1 MRDALT
7 QPVPS
12 LPITPTV
19 SMEELPL
26 PPPLPKPSPK
36 LEHCPTARNLER
48 SIRENDCS
56 FTKPSQ
62 HSTPELSEATPG
74 CSRQPTCPPA
84 SKALLSTMPGPGP
97 RIQGQ
102 KLPPS
107 VPHLAPSPC
116 PNQDPGRFAGPQTS
130 SSLALGLRSSLRTHL
145 APLVGNP
152 LVSDLTGP
160 QVTSRAWT
168 GFGPQLYPHPHLGP
182 VAW

>member
-1 MRDALT
+1 MTSNTPFGHLV
-7 QPVPS
+7 QPSPAN
-12 LPITPTV
+12 T
-19 SMEELPL
+19 
-26 PPPLPKPSPK
+26 PPLTCLKPHQAA
-36 LEHCPTARNLER
+36 LGN
-48 SIRENDCS
+48 
-56 FTKPSQ
+56 
-62 HSTPELSEATPG
+62 
-74 CSRQPTCPPA
+74 PPA
-84 SKALLSTMPGPGP
+84 HLPARLSSALCPGRDPGYRAKSCHHYQRTFSPFGPLS
-97 RIQGQ
+97 
-102 KLPPS
+102 S

-116 PNQDPGRFAGPQTS
+116 PNQAPRRFAGPQTS

>member
-1 MRDALT
+1 MAIERGSTCCRSPRACCFPCPHICPHNL
-7 QPVPS
+7 QHPFWP
-12 LPITPTV
+12 
-19 SMEELPL
+19 
-26 PPPLPKPSPK
+26 PSP
-36 LEHCPTARNLER
+36 A
-48 SIRENDCS
+48 
-56 FTKPSQ
+56 KPSQ
-62 HSTPELSEATPG
+62 HSTPDLSEATPG

-116 PNQDPGRFAGPQTS
+116 PNHAPGRFAGPQTS